1 MQIDG
6 HHTYTY
12 IAARYGGLSHDD
24 AATVAYAA
32 QYVDEAIHDQPIY
45 FSNGAMYQRIAS
57 AHKMLDYRNLP
68 EIANHLS
75 WLPFHF
81 LPGNGEYLEDEKIDV
96 KERFIYRLLC
106 AEDSKVVRQ
115 LLAYV
120 LGKKGK
126 PYSLHWLGIALH
138 IYADTFSH
146 QGFAGVSH
154 VVNRVEDL
162 DNLTDQGMDGYFNR
176 IRDNSMAWVVST
188 FEPLGHGAALS
199 MPDLPYLKF
208 QYKDGLGRIISRDNT
223 AIFMRAIDLMCKV
236 IQCYNSNETIDH
248 LDEQLGLPEDMK
260 PIIRKKMESF
270 CFEDP
275 DKRHQLWLEEIGQGQ
290 LGFEN
295 ESLHFSSEG
304 AASWKQQARGEG
316 QSMGEF
322 KQLVQYTFS
331 EQFLSSD
338 WKYFHDGLKHIRLYI
353 VSELLPQYGICVG

>member
-12 IAARYGGLSHDD
+12 IAARYGGLSHAD
-24 AATVAYAA
+24 AAKVAYAA
-32 QYVDEAIHDQPIY
+32 QYVDEATHDQPIY
-45 FSNGAMYQRIAS
+45 FCNGAMYQRIAS

-68 EIANHLS
+68 QIANHLS
-75 WLPFHF
+75 WVPFHF
-81 LPGNGEYLEDEKIDV
+81 LPGNGGYVKDEKIDV
-96 KERFIYRLLC
+96 TGRFIDKMVC
-106 AEDSKVVRQ
+106 AEDSQIARQ

-120 LGKKGK
+120 LDVKGK

-154 VVNRVEDL
+154 PVNRVEDL
-162 DNLTDQGMDGYFNR
+162 DNLTDHGMEGYFSR
-176 IRDNSMAWVVST
+176 IRDNSMAWVVSN

-208 QYKDGLGRIISRDNT
+208 RYRDGLGRVISRDNT
-223 AIFMRAIDLMCKV
+223 AIFIRAIDHMCKV
-236 IQCYNSNETIDH
+236 IQCYIGNETIDH
-248 LDEQLGLPEDMK
+248 LDKQPGLPEEIK

-270 CFEDP
+270 RYENP
-275 DKRHQLWLEEIGQGQ
+275 AKRHQLWLEEIEQGR
-290 LGFEN
+290 LGFES
-295 ESLHFSSEG
+295 ESLNFVTEG
-304 AASWKQQARGEG
+304 AAGWKQQARGEAKP
-316 QSMGEF
+316 MGEF
-322 KQLVQYTFS
+322 KQLVQYTFN

-353 VSELLPQYGICVG
+353 VTELLPQYGICVG